1 MSDQETIFDREL
13 RPIVFQE
20 VMSMPTTILDGESHE
35 DARRRRFQE
44 EAAIDA
50 RIAASEQTAD
60 LNGDLAEASQADAR
74 KYRQQRDEL
83 LAALELVLSWIDAWC
98 PDFTDD
104 PEWGADRDSMN
115 AAIAKVKP

>member
-1 MSDQETIFDREL
+1 VSDQETIFDREL

-50 RIAASEQTAD
+50 RISGTTLCWRCNHDYSITESNCPSCRATNANMDPVKAEIECNEQKAA
-60 LNGDLAEASQADAR
+60 
-74 KYRQQRDEL
+74 DE
-83 LAALELVLSWIDAWC
+83 
-98 PDFTDD
+98 
-104 PEWGADRDSMN
+104 EWGRLN
-115 AAIAKVKP
+115 P

>member
-1 MSDQETIFDREL
+1 MMEETIFDREL

-50 RIAASEQTAD
+50 SIAASIATRC
-60 LNGDLAEASQADAR
+60 NYCGTEAPASRMPAGQVCHACNR
-74 KYRQQRDEL
+74 GVMK
-83 LAALELVLSWIDAWC
+83 
-98 PDFTDD
+98 
-104 PEWGADRDSMN
+104 
-115 AAIAKVKP
+115 